1 VENDCSPSFQGAPL
15 GGCQEYIRVKDQFM
29 STTAVFAEILII
41 GIQAAIWVV
50 LLIIS
55 FFGYAWILT
64 VSSSL
69 ENWIVPIVVI
79 LFSLFYT
86 LGIIIDRLAD
96 LLFLVIKPK
105 DFFLKSKWKRLAQ
118 EQAHSGTHVAILLKD
133 GHAST
138 FFEYIRSRI
147 RIVRATVVNL
157 FLTLLSAL
165 IFIARQCD
173 SLGCTPKTN
182 LILVVILIGIS
193 SIGITLLAL
202 GLLQITYDVR
212 ITQAE
217 QELEQAK
224 KKR

>member
-1 VENDCSPSFQGAPL
+1 
-15 GGCQEYIRVKDQFM
+15 M

-41 GIQAAIWVV
+41 GIQATIWVV
-50 LLIIS
+50 LLIMS
-55 FFGYAWILT
+55 FFGFAWIPT

-69 ENWIVPIVVI
+69 ENWIVPTVVI
-79 LFSLFYT
+79 LFSLCYT
-86 LGIIIDRLAD
+86 LGIIIDRIAD
-96 LLFLVIKPK
+96 LLFLVMKPK
-105 DFFLKSKWKRLAQ
+105 GFFLNSRWRRLAQ
-118 EQAHSGTHVAILLKD
+118 EQAHSNTHVAILLKD

-157 FLTLLSAL
+157 VFTLISTL
-165 IFIARQCD
+165 ILIVRQCP
-173 SLGCTPKTN
+173 SLGCTSKTN
-182 LILVVILIGIS
+182 LSLVVILIGIS
-193 SIGITLLAL
+193 IIGIALLAL

-217 QELEQAK
+217 QELEQVK